1 MFTYKILSICWNVP
15 GTSTLMGAGFG
26 GAAESDVGEVVCGG
40 AGGPRPFVCSTSAQL
55 VINPLTPTVAILVQ
69 L

>member
-1 MFTYKILSICWNVP
+1 
-15 GTSTLMGAGFG
+15 MGAGFG